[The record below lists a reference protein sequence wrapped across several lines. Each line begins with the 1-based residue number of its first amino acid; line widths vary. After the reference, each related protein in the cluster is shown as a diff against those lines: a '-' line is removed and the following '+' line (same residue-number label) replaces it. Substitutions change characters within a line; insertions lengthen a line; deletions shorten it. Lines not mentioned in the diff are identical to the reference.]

1 MKNRSRS
8 FSSAFLIAL
17 IALMVF
23 ALVGTAAADKPD
35 KEGKTESTPPGQSG
49 DKGGG
54 PPPGKGNQGGGG
66 GETTPP
72 PQEDPPGGGSDK
84 GGGSGGNAGGNGGGS
99 GDLSGG
105 KPDKGGPSDT
115 GSGKGSSGKGG
126 SGKGSSGKGAQA
138 QGGGGGPQRGT
149 VKVEGE
155 DIDDL
160 PNNKPHEGC
169 VFTIEWRGF
178 AGSSLVTATLTL
190 VNPTAGGSKSA
201 SVNLDGDPAGGGNDL
216 DATVVL
222 DLLDIPGIED
232 VEPHMIA
239 GKPSLHVRLDATT
252 PTGEKHK
259 VFWAINCPPEPPPPP
274 ELGAITIVKDAKPDS
289 SQEFDFGG
297 NLGPF
302 TLVDDQGSGGTE
314 SITFDELDAGTYTA
328 TELGPPE
335 GWTLDD
341 VSCDVDGDDSQTSI
355 SGATASIDLAAG
367 EHVTCTFTNKQQG
380 PPPPP
385 ELAAI
390 TIIKNAVPDDD
401 QSFTYSGTL
410 GGFSLVDDG
419 SGNDNSITF
428 EDLDAGS
435 YSVTEDALPTGWSL
449 DSLSCQDPDNGT
461 TISGAT
467 ASIDL
472 DADEHVVCTYVNTL
486 TLGVPPTTPP
496 PGAPPPGAPPPGA
509 PPGVPPGPPLAFTG
523 LDATVLILTA
533 AALFLGGLGLLL
545 AARRR
550 EGAGRRG

>member
-1 MKNRSRS
+1 MKNRNRS
-8 FSSAFLIAL
+8 FSTALLIAL

-35 KEGKTESTPPGQSG
+35 KEPKTESTPPGQSG

-54 PPPGKGNQGGGG
+54 PPPDKGNQGGGD
-66 GETTPP
+66 TTPP
-72 PQEDPPGGGSDK
+72 SDDDPPGGGSDQ
-84 GGGSGGNAGGNGGGS
+84 GGGSSGGGGGS
-99 GDLSGG
+99 GDVPSG
-105 KPDKGGPSDT
+105 KPDKGGTSET
-115 GSGKGSSGKGG
+115 GSGKGGSGGSGKGG
-126 SGKGSSGKGAQA
+126 SGKGGSA

-178 AGSSLVTATLTL
+178 AGSSLVTGTLTL

-201 SVNLDGDPAGGGNDL
+201 STNLDGDPAGGGNDL

-222 DLLDIPGIED
+222 DLLDIPGIEN
-232 VEPHMIA
+232 VEPHMIS

-274 ELGAITIVKDAKPDS
+274 DKGAITIIKDAIPDS
-289 SQEFDFGG
+289 PQEFDFDGD
-297 NLGPF
+297 LGSF
-302 TLVDDQGSGGTE
+302 TLVDGQGGAGND
-314 SITFDELDAGTYTA
+314 SITFNDLDAGTYSA
-328 TELGPPE
+328 TELGPPD
-335 GWTLDD
+335 GWTLED
-341 VSCDVDGDDSQTSI
+341 VSCEVEGDESETSI

-367 EHVTCTFTNKQQG
+367 EHVTCTFTNKKEPG
-380 PPPPP
+380 PPPP

-390 TIIKNAVPDDD
+390 TIIKNAVPNDD
-401 QSFTYSGTL
+401 QEFSYSSTL

-435 YSVTEDALPTGWSL
+435 YSVTEDTPPTGWSL
-449 DSLSCQDPDNGT
+449 DTLSCEDPDGGT
-461 TISGAT
+461 TVSGAT

-486 TLGVPPTTPP
+486 TLGVPPTTP
-496 PGAPPPGAPPPGA
+496 PPPGAPPPGA

-550 EGAGRRG
+550 EGAGPRG